1 MIVTT
6 LLLAAVVSA
15 GAERADTP
23 ILLDF
28 HASWCGPCQEM
39 RPAVRRLIEHKYPI
53 KSIDVDRSPEL
64 AKKYQITSIPAFVV
78 VDGSGKVLAKTVG
91 PRPAGQLARFYLAA
105 RNKAADE
112 YAEIAAAP
120 PEAAEE
126 VVPAEIQA
134 ADNSVPT
141 PEDDGSSEP
150 ADLDV
155 AVEPAAPINP
165 KPWQTVVR
173 IKVQGPGNMTGF
185 GSGTVIYSDP
195 EQAIILTCAHIFKL
209 DGPRQAHPSKF
220 PSPIQV
226 DLFDGKLSGQ
236 QPAQVHY
243 ARETYKGQAMDYD
256 FVKDVGLLR
265 IRPGKRIPAA
275 RVVPAFWKPKKDMGM
290 IAVGCPEGQDATA
303 WDTVIVKASMMNVPG
318 HQQYEAIECTTAPK
332 QGRSGG
338 GLFTHDGFVAGVC
351 DFASP
356 QDDHGLY
363 ATPRSIYAMLDRN
376 NLMALYAPPGK
387 NNGEML
393 AQAKPRAVKDQN
405 RLIAHARAQ
414 SPEAGDITVPPPDLL
429 GIRDPGAIGW
439 KTDSPRG
446 DRRVARLQPTT
457 SDESNEGNRS
467 VQVGLVRE
475 QTPADTA
482 PTSDP
487 SDADLEL
494 NAEDIPEPD
503 SRPADSRV
511 SGWKAGQFRNP
522 QRALVEAP

>member
-78 VDGSGKVLAKTVG
+78 VDGSGRVLARTVG

-112 YAEIAAAP
+112 DQLVAVARPDPAADVIPAETQAAENPVPTPDDPAEAP
-120 PEAAEE
+120 PEIDAAAE
-126 VVPAEIQA
+126 AI
-134 ADNSVPT
+134 
-141 PEDDGSSEP
+141 
-150 ADLDV
+150 
-155 AVEPAAPINP
+155 APINP

-173 IKVQGPGNMTGF
+173 IKVQGPRGMMGF

-209 DGPRQAHPSKF
+209 DGGRQAPPSKF
-220 PSPIQV
+220 PNPIQV

-275 RVVPAFWKPKKDMGM
+275 RVVPAFWKPEKNMGM

-363 ATPRSIYAMLDRN
+363 ATPRSIYSMLDRN
-376 NLMALYAPPGK
+376 KLMALYAPPGK

-393 AQAKPRAVKDQN
+393 AMAQDRTAKNPARM
-405 RLIAHARAQ
+405 RAQ
-414 SPEAGDITVPPPDLL
+414 SPEVGDITVPSPSLL
-429 GIRDPGAIGW
+429 GIRDPGALAW
-439 KTDSPRG
+439 KSDAPRA
-446 DRRVARLQPTT
+446 DRRVSRLQPTT
-457 SDESNEGNRS
+457 DEEADENSDS

-475 QTPADTA
+475 QTREDSA
-482 PTSDP
+482 PTSD
-487 SDADLEL
+487 
-494 NAEDIPEPD
+494 IPPPD
-503 SRPADSRV
+503 SVLNVEDLPESMPQSADSRA
-511 SGWKAGQFRNP
+511 SGWKAGPYRSQQSATADTP
-522 QRALVEAP
+522 